1 MPAPNMRQ
9 EINDMPL
16 TMVGGSS
23 FGRYQKISNAQ
34 TWNFLVSDGF
44 LVPYAGYK
52 NVVTTASQA
61 VGRGFGG

>member
-34 TWNFLVSDGF
+34 TWNFYPLTGCQELTLKIPAAQCIFVD
-44 LVPYAGYK
+44 
-52 NVVTTASQA
+52 
-61 VGRGFGG
+61 